1 MESFSSP
8 QSNLDSSINLVTW
21 CRSWEGRRLVLRAVA
36 LGLSGVSWVLLLPIG
51 SNRLAYIQG
60 PGPPR
65 RLPGLLDG
73 LQAVPLPGPET
84 CHSCISATFVLL
96 SMTLFT
102 LECETLQ
109 PSGHWPLI
117 TYTLRFYLGWLAG
130 MLLGATAGTCLTNH
144 LQSQTCHCWGQG
156 RTLSQNLEEQQ
167 PSSKDDSQDWGQ
179 EILLGHTSD
188 VSLSKVS
195 SSSSSSS
202 ANISAAAPKS
212 SSSLNFQ
219 AIRTNSPSVRSSV
232 IRISSTWPDL
242 STRRMT

>member
-1 MESFSSP
+1 MDCRQFP
-8 QSNLDSSINLVTW
+8 CLDPKRVTVN
-21 CRSWEGRRLVLRAVA
+21 RHLGSGFMFLGLVLTSILVPC
-36 LGLSGVSWVLLLPIG
+36 LGLSFRRIFHRLTHCDLVLGI
-51 SNRLAYIQG
+51 I
-60 PGPPR
+60 
-65 RLPGLLDG
+65 
-73 LQAVPLPGPET
+73 
-84 CHSCISATFVLL
+84 SCISATFVLL